1 MTGVFVVS
9 ELLLPVLWGM
19 PQRETCYVVASEL
32 SLLRSQMT
40 SPLMLSF
47 AFSQPQQ
54 RQPGTSFVKT
64 SLCTLSRYSMLR
76 HMVSFV
82 YLLPRNIVTALLITY
97 RKLISPLYGDV
108 CRYYPTC
115 SHYGLQA
122 IQQRGVIVGSAL
134 TVRRLGRCHPWARG
148 GIDDVPP
155 ARHEVFRVTHSGF
168 VVLNQERSKA

>member
-9 ELLLPVLWGM
+9 ESLHPVLWGM
-19 PQRETCYVVASEL
+19 PQRETCYVGALEL
-32 SLLRSQMT
+32 LPQRSQMT

-47 AFSQPQQ
+47 VFSQLPQ
-54 RQPGTSFVKT
+54 RQRGTSYVRT
-64 SLCTLSRYSMLR
+64 SQRTLSRPLMIR
-76 HMVSFV
+76 QMVSFV
-82 YLLPRNIVTALLITY
+82 YLLPRNIVTAILITY

-122 IQQRGVIVGSAL
+122 IQQRGVIVGSGL

-168 VVLNQERSKA
+168 VVLNQERTKA